1 MRILKALALFAAQV
15 YALFDTDGVETL
27 TSENW
32 KELVDDD
39 KDNAWVVTFYADW
52 CPYCKTFSDDF
63 GAAVKDPS
71 LENKKIKFGAVDV
84 MANRDLTKKFGI
96 KRSPTVK
103 IFGKDKEAPEDYT
116 GQRKKADLV
125 SHCADY
131 CEENEFV
138 EAAEEAEEPK
148 ETEFNYNIDKIVAI
162 ISGAH
167 TQRVVDSSKSLQAKI
182 KDFETELA
190 ESLEAVKKD
199 YQERLD
205 ALSEERKEAL

>member
-15 YALFDTDGVETL
+15 YALFEADGVETL

-39 KDNAWVVTFYADW
+39 TDNAWVITFYADW

-63 GAAVKDPS
+63 GEAVKDPA

-103 IFGKDKEAPEDYT
+103 IFGADKEAPEDYS

-125 SHCADY
+125 THCADF
-131 CEENEFV
+131 CEKN
-138 EAAEEAEEPK
+138 
-148 ETEFNYNIDKIVAI
+148 
-162 ISGAH
+162 
-167 TQRVVDSSKSLQAKI
+167 
-182 KDFETELA
+182 
-190 ESLEAVKKD
+190 
-199 YQERLD
+199 
-205 ALSEERKEAL
+205 